1 MISIFESLK
10 YTGGWKWLVDAIGAI
25 IKICSS
31 MGLGIILFTLIL
43 KLITLP
49 LDVWSRISMR
59 KNSLKM
65 EEMRPQLEK
74 LQKQYADNKQLYNQ
88 KMTALYKKNGYSML
102 GGCLPTLI
110 TLVFFFIVLTGFN
123 KYSIYQN
130 TKYYSDMCMAYN
142 RVAYD
147 NFVEES
153 LFYET
158 ADGEKVYLIAK
169 DNNSFSVNDDV
180 IETAIGTPENGKTYY
195 FKKNVISTEADYDFK
210 VTYIAETDGTKKY
223 VYNAKK
229 LLDYVIT
236 YKITDGE
243 ETEDSRRF
251 RVNTTAI
258 DNDEGFK
265 KLNEDIANENIIL
278 AGDDNDEYNSTEA
291 DRNKYTY
298 YIKTIQRKASADRFR
313 EENEGFLWVKNIW
326 ISDSPIEKSVFSSA
340 SKLKSKTQ
348 VKMTENDYN
357 EITHDLAKEKK
368 QPNGYFI
375 MVILTIGVSVLS
387 QFISTKS
394 QKAQLEL
401 QSVDGRGAKQQKTMM
416 IIMPI
421 LMAIFAF
428 MYTTAFSIYIVF
440 SSLFSTAST
449 LIINYFVDLSFK
461 KKKKEESKGND
472 KRVIGKTI
480 IEEDKEK
487 KE

>member
-1 MISIFESLK
+1 M
-10 YTGGWKWLVDAIGAI
+10 
-25 IKICSS
+25 
-31 MGLGIILFTLIL
+31 
-43 KLITLP
+43 
-49 LDVWSRISMR
+49 
-59 KNSLKM
+59 
-65 EEMRPQLEK
+65 
-74 LQKQYADNKQLYNQ
+74 
-88 KMTALYKKNGYSML
+88 
-102 GGCLPTLI
+102 
-110 TLVFFFIVLTGFN
+110 
-123 KYSIYQN
+123 
-130 TKYYSDMCMAYN
+130 
-142 RVAYD
+142 
-147 NFVEES
+147 
-153 LFYET
+153 
-158 ADGEKVYLIAK
+158 
-169 DNNSFSVNDDV
+169 
-180 IETAIGTPENGKTYY
+180 
-195 FKKNVISTEADYDFK
+195 
-210 VTYIAETDGTKKY
+210 
-223 VYNAKK
+223 
-229 LLDYVIT
+229 
-236 YKITDGE
+236 
-243 ETEDSRRF
+243 
-251 RVNTTAI
+251 
-258 DNDEGFK
+258 
-265 KLNEDIANENIIL
+265 
-278 AGDDNDEYNSTEA
+278 
-291 DRNKYTY
+291 
-298 YIKTIQRKASADRFR
+298 
-313 EENEGFLWVKNIW
+313 WVKNIW

-428 MYTTAFSIYIVF
+428 MYTTAFSVYIVF

>member
-1 MISIFESLK
+1 M
-10 YTGGWKWLVDAIGAI
+10 
-25 IKICSS
+25 
-31 MGLGIILFTLIL
+31 
-43 KLITLP
+43 
-49 LDVWSRISMR
+49 
-59 KNSLKM
+59 
-65 EEMRPQLEK
+65 
-74 LQKQYADNKQLYNQ
+74 
-88 KMTALYKKNGYSML
+88 
-102 GGCLPTLI
+102 
-110 TLVFFFIVLTGFN
+110 
-123 KYSIYQN
+123 
-130 TKYYSDMCMAYN
+130 
-142 RVAYD
+142 
-147 NFVEES
+147 
-153 LFYET
+153 
-158 ADGEKVYLIAK
+158 
-169 DNNSFSVNDDV
+169 
-180 IETAIGTPENGKTYY
+180 
-195 FKKNVISTEADYDFK
+195 DYDFK
-210 VTYIAETDGTKKY
+210 VTYTAETDGTKKY

-461 KKKKEESKGND
+461 KKKKEESKDND